1 MKNGVKFSLGIG
13 STIVCLALI
22 KAFVDGVE
30 ASNKAKVEMARIKS
44 GNTST
49 TNADNVK
56 VEIVED
62 R

>member
-1 MKNGVKFSLGIG
+1 MKNGVKFSLGFG
-13 STIVCLALI
+13 ATVVSLAII
-22 KAFVDGVE
+22 KAIVDGVE
-30 ASNKAKVEMARIKS
+30 AHNNAKVEMAKIKA
-44 GNTST
+44 GNDST